1 MEKDMFLYS
10 SSLLDSFQQSMDS
23 TDYSLDSQEDM
34 DFAFPSLQHIV
45 SSAYKGD
52 TMYSPYVQP
61 TTNEDDKV
69 LLTPLISP
77 AMTPST
83 DFSRMTISQHNQLF
97 SPLTSPALHPQDSLD
112 SISLGFSFSSLTNL
126 DSISAPV
133 PASPSLPPMSAINAI
148 LSSPALA
155 PSKPLQTPH
164 VGASPALPPQNVQV
178 SSPALVGM
186 QSPALNGMASP
197 GLAGLRERPK
207 MTPLASPYIVPR
219 KSSLV
224 SPALKP
230 LRARSTHSPETT
242 SSTITTSTAPIFKTP
257 FPILPV
263 TAANNSMQQQHH
275 HHAAAAATLISPAL
289 TPQLAP
295 SLHGLDL
302 APITPAQLMKLDGLA
317 SPDCSDEESRASQN
331 LAENLVFKKRSN
343 RASHTAEASSDST
356 TPKLVSQPQ
365 SQVNRNPMEVIAG
378 LITRAESS
386 KSCSV
391 HLTDSPIAS
400 RPTNKVTE
408 TLEGIPNPIS
418 SARLSN
424 DPLRN
429 PNKQIWA
436 SYTRSQTQPAPNVL
450 NALVS
455 PCLKPL
461 LPNGSAN
468 NMDAALRLT
477 QKSNYQNIKEGH
489 TEQLGLKY
497 NKDVTAS
504 VEARRDCH
512 KQAEQRR
519 RDSLKQCFDELR
531 QVLPPIHEKNPSKV
545 VVLKKCCE
553 YIADLQSREQE
564 TERVLA
570 ELRRELAV
578 AKGNA

>member
-23 TDYSLDSQEDM
+23 TDYSLHSHEDM
-34 DFAFPSLQHIV
+34 DVAFPSLSHIV

-52 TMYSPYVQP
+52 AIYSPYVQP
-61 TTNEDDKV
+61 TTTNNEDDEV

-97 SPLTSPALHPQDSLD
+97 SPLTSPALHPQDSID
-112 SISLGFSFSSLTNL
+112 SISLGFSFSSLANL
-126 DSISAPV
+126 DSISASV
-133 PASPSLPPMSAINAI
+133 SASPSLPPMCAINAA
-148 LSSPALA
+148 LSSPALP
-155 PSKPLQTPH
+155 PSKPFQTPH
-164 VGASPALPPQNVQV
+164 VGASPALPPQNLEM

-207 MTPLASPYIVPR
+207 KTPLASPYIVPR
-219 KSSLV
+219 KGALV

-230 LRARSTHSPETT
+230 LRARSTHSPEATSSTTTTTTTTTTT
-242 SSTITTSTAPIFKTP
+242 SSSSTAPVFKTP
-257 FPILPV
+257 FPVLPV
-263 TAANNSMQQQHH
+263 TATSSQQQQ
-275 HHAAAAATLISPAL
+275 HAAAAATLISPAL

-317 SPDCSDEESRASQN
+317 SPD
-331 LAENLVFKKRSN
+331 
-343 RASHTAEASSDST
+343 
-356 TPKLVSQPQ
+356 
-365 SQVNRNPMEVIAG
+365 G
-378 LITRAESS
+378 
-386 KSCSV
+386 
-391 HLTDSPIAS
+391 
-400 RPTNKVTE
+400 TE
-408 TLEGIPNPIS
+408 
-418 SARLSN
+418 
-424 DPLRN
+424 
-429 PNKQIWA
+429 
-436 SYTRSQTQPAPNVL
+436 PAPNVL

-531 QVLPPIHEKNPSKV
+531 RVLPPIHEKNPSKV

-553 YIADLQSREQE
+553 YIADLQLREQE

>member
-10 SSLLDSFQQSMDS
+10 PSLLDSFQQSMDN
-23 TDYSLDSQEDM
+23 TDYSLASQEDM
-34 DFAFPSLQHIV
+34 DVAFPSLHHIV
-45 SSAYKGD
+45 SSSSSSSSYKGD
-52 TMYSPYVQP
+52 AIYSPFVQP
-61 TTNEDDKV
+61 NTTEDDEV

-112 SISLGFSFSSLTNL
+112 SISLGFSFSSLANL
-126 DSISAPV
+126 GSISACV
-133 PASPSLPPMSAINAI
+133 SASPSLSPMCAINAI
-148 LSSPALA
+148 LSSPALP

-164 VGASPALPPQNVQV
+164 VGASPALPPQSLEM
-178 SSPALVGM
+178 SSPATVGT
-186 QSPALNGMASP
+186 QSPALNGLASP
-197 GLAGLRERPK
+197 GLAGIRERPK
-207 MTPLASPYIVPR
+207 KAPLASPYIVPR

-230 LRARSTHSPETT
+230 LRARSTASPETT
-242 SSTITTSTAPIFKTP
+242 SNTITTNPVFKTP

-302 APITPAQLMKLDGLA
+302 APITPAQLMKLDGFS
-317 SPDCSDEESRASQN
+317 SPDGTEPAS
-331 LAENLVFKKRSN
+331 
-343 RASHTAEASSDST
+343 
-356 TPKLVSQPQ
+356 
-365 SQVNRNPMEVIAG
+365 
-378 LITRAESS
+378 
-386 KSCSV
+386 
-391 HLTDSPIAS
+391 
-400 RPTNKVTE
+400 
-408 TLEGIPNPIS
+408 
-418 SARLSN
+418 
-424 DPLRN
+424 
-429 PNKQIWA
+429 
-436 SYTRSQTQPAPNVL
+436 NVL
-450 NALVS
+450 SALVS

-531 QVLPPIHEKNPSKV
+531 RVLPPIHEKNPSKV

-553 YIADLQSREQE
+553 FIADLQSREQE

-570 ELRRELAV
+570 ELRRELAA
-578 AKGNA
+578 AKGNP